1 MMIDVALSDGRTT
14 LRFASRG
21 QMIALIKR
29 DPEQID
35 ALAAER
41 CWIDHGQGEGFK
53 PARVQYLRKFQIGL
67 VTQLDRDD
75 ADAFL
80 KEHAPELLKRKPRDP
95 GVTEPSSA

>member
-1 MMIDVALSDGRTT
+1 MMIDVSLADGHTV

-35 ALAAER
+35 GLAAER

-67 VTQLDRDD
+67 VTQLDRED
-75 ADAFL
+75 ADVFL
-80 KEHAPELLKRKPRDP
+80 EKNAPELLKRRHDP
-95 GVTEPSSA
+95 EASTP